1 MEFLVDEEEHPYFI
15 EMNPRIQEEHTVTEM
30 VTGIDIV
37 ICQILIA
44 EGYPLNSP
52 TIHIYSQNEIKC
64 TGYALQAR
72 VTTEDPA
79 NHFLPDTGKIDLY
92 RSGSGGGIRLDGGT
106 AYTGAVITPHYDSL
120 LVKVISHDRTFE
132 NAIHKSVRAL
142 KELRIHG
149 VKTNI
154 TFLINVLNHETF
166 HKGKC
171 FTTFIEET
179 PELFELHY
187 KLDRTTK
194 ILEFLANKMVN
205 VNPGPKPFLENRK
218 VPVIDTERKLFG
230 TRDEFLR
237 LGAKEF
243 TQKVYRSDKLYVTD
257 TTMRDGQ
264 QSLLAYK
271 RSGRSGK
278 SNESVFKGCLFYRS
292 VGRCNLRY
300 RIPFLKGIPMETT
313 GYFKRTYAKCD
324 DSDAASC
331 FQCCRLQHLS
341 G

>member
-1 MEFLVDEEEHPYFI
+1 M
-15 EMNPRIQEEHTVTEM
+15 
-30 VTGIDIV
+30 
-37 ICQILIA
+37 
-44 EGYPLNSP
+44 
-52 TIHIYSQNEIKC
+52 
-64 TGYALQAR
+64 
-72 VTTEDPA
+72 
-79 NHFLPDTGKIDLY
+79 
-92 RSGSGGGIRLDGGT
+92 
-106 AYTGAVITPHYDSL
+106 
-120 LVKVISHDRTFE
+120 
-132 NAIHKSVRAL
+132 RAL

-237 LGAKEF
+237 LG
-243 TQKVYRSDKLYVTD
+243 QRNLP
-257 TTMRDGQ
+257 
-264 QSLLAYK
+264 K
-271 RSGRSGK
+271 R
-278 SNESVFKGCLFYRS
+278 
-292 VGRCNLRY
+292 
-300 RIPFLKGIPMETT
+300 
-313 GYFKRTYAKCD
+313 
-324 DSDAASC
+324 
-331 FQCCRLQHLS
+331 
-341 G
+341 